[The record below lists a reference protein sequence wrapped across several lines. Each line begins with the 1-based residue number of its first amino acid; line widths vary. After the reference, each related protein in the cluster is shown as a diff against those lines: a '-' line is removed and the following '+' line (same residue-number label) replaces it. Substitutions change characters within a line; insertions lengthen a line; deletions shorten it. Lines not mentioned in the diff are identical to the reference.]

1 MKFEKT
7 RNATFKPTLVLKVN
21 LDESTVIFSKDWF
34 REGEFLAH
42 SLHEGKVYLQFN
54 TEAGVVRKCKTTNL
68 VDKLKLAYP
77 NNNRFGVRQIVDTEG
92 GISIEY
98 FEVIPMG
105 YREAKPREYTPEK
118 LEELKERGRKL
129 AQMRYDK
136 LNDETNKSMEEYTTE
151 EELTEEEFKSLAY
164 TR

>member
-7 RNATFKPTLVLKVN
+7 RNASFKPTLVLKVN
-21 LDESTVIFSKDWF
+21 LDESTVVFSKDWF

-77 NNNRFGVRQIVDTEG
+77 GNNRFGVRQHIEEG
-92 GISIEY
+92 VEY

-105 YREAKPREYTPEK
+105 YREAKPREYTPEQ
-118 LEELKERGRKL
+118 LAELKERGRKL

-136 LNDETNKSMEEYTTE
+136 LNDEANKSMEEYTE
-151 EELTEEEFKSLAY
+151 EEWDYFEKKANEPLIEELA
-164 TR
+164 